1 MTRDS
6 LGQAYPLEAGTDKV
20 DMTPHGIAEVLE
32 SLLAGF
38 EAEWQGDGDPRVKL
52 GDLFDRMGE
61 RAFGLL
67 LLLLALPCCL
77 PFVYGL
83 PQIVSLPMLLLAA
96 QMAIGKPSPWL
107 PDNLRRR
114 EFSVAAALDVIGR
127 SRRYLKMAEFFARPR
142 MPVVTSVFATRIIG
156 ALLLI
161 PTFSIMVP
169 LPLTNTMPGIGVAL
183 VSVGLLERDG
193 LFVIGGLVLGLT
205 WVAALI
211 IGGQA
216 AIMALVHFLQG

>member
-1 MTRDS
+1 MK
-6 LGQAYPLEAGTDKV
+6 PN
-20 DMTPHGIAEVLE
+20 GIAEVLE
-32 SLLAGF
+32 SLLARF
-38 EAEWQGDGDPRVKL
+38 RAEWQGDGDARVNL

-96 QMAIGKPSPWL
+96 QMAIGQPSPWL
-107 PDNLRRR
+107 PKSLRRR
-114 EFSVAAALDVIGR
+114 EFSVASALDVVGR
-127 SRRYLKMAEFFARPR
+127 SRRYLKLAEFFAKPR
-142 MPVVTSVFATRIIG
+142 IPIVTGAFASRIVG

-161 PTFSIMVP
+161 PTLSIMVP
-169 LPLTNTMPGIGVAL
+169 LPLTNTVPGIGVAL

-193 LFVIGGLVLGLT
+193 LFVIGGLLVGLT

-216 AIMALVHFLQG
+216 AIMAIVHYFQV